1 MSMLFAIYGVF
12 AFIFFVVYEVIITAE
27 FYHLNQIMGS
37 DNFQV
42 PHLRIII
49 GSIFFPITILIAII
63 KGIVESILDRRGK

>member
-12 AFIFFVVYEVIITAE
+12 AFIFFVAFETIVVDE
-27 FYHLNQIMGS
+27 FYHLNQITGS
-37 DNFQV
+37 DNFRV

-49 GSIFFPITILIAII
+49 GSIFFPITILVAII